1 MSRYQD
7 AGVDVN
13 AGYELVHRIKDAV
26 KSTDRP
32 GVIGGIGS
40 FGGMFDLEKLQ
51 VRHPILVS
59 GTDGVGT
66 NTVKAMQSYYGT
78 YVDGY
83 LDNPSPAIKAFQRA
97 LNNNVV

>member
-40 FGGMFDLEKLQ
+40 FGGMFDLEKLWNFNYFRTEGVATFQ
-51 VRHPILVS
+51 STFIVVR
-59 GTDGVGT
+59 
-66 NTVKAMQSYYGT
+66 
-78 YVDGY
+78 
-83 LDNPSPAIKAFQRA
+83 
-97 LNNNVV
+97 

>member
-40 FGGMFDLEKLQ
+40 FGGCL
-51 VRHPILVS
+51 
-59 GTDGVGT
+59 T
-66 NTVKAMQSYYGT
+66 
-78 YVDGY
+78 
-83 LDNPSPAIKAFQRA
+83 
-97 LNNNVV
+97 

>member
-7 AGVDVN
+7 VGVDVN

-40 FGGMFDLEKLQ
+40 FGGMFDLEKFSNIKIAKEL
-51 VRHPILVS
+51 
-59 GTDGVGT
+59 
-66 NTVKAMQSYYGT
+66 N
-78 YVDGY
+78 VDEA
-83 LDNPSPAIKAFQRA
+83 SIRRA
-97 LNNNVV
+97 KKRYNL

>member
-32 GVIGGIGS
+32 G
-40 FGGMFDLEKLQ
+40 LK
-51 VRHPILVS
+51 P
-59 GTDGVGT
+59 
-66 NTVKAMQSYYGT
+66 A
-78 YVDGY
+78 
-83 LDNPSPAIKAFQRA
+83 LDMLFSSSTEPPASRYEPKH
-97 LNNNVV
+97 

>member
-32 GVIGGIGS
+32 GVILSLIHIS
-40 FGGMFDLEKLQ
+40 EPT
-51 VRHPILVS
+51 RP
-59 GTDGVGT
+59 
-66 NTVKAMQSYYGT
+66 Y
-78 YVDGY
+78 
-83 LDNPSPAIKAFQRA
+83 
-97 LNNNVV
+97 